1 MDDWVDPNA
10 FRKLWNK
17 LIKSGWKARQPTGL
31 EVDYTYVKPG
41 VVGKLRKNQLNA
53 EYFIGPKELW
63 EYAKREGLVTDV
75 LQYDAAPPSKKPP
88 MGKLAAYAAAKQ
100 RANTLQSKPGV
111 VGTANAKATPHEG
124 ASVTSTTPVA
134 TEQAAT
140 ATSTTATATEQEAT
154 ATSTTAAATEQEG
167 VMGGH
172 SSTATSRKQGEFH
185 EEPSRKTQ
193 QMIWTASTAMTFWT
207 WKTSLVPLQQ
217 MISMSR
223 LSLLP
228 MVLSL
233 RTMRKLESDPV
244 FDDESGVFQQDDAA
258 MRGLGES
265 GWKIYD
271 QDHCADRSL
280 SGADLYTGRWG
291 ITKSAAAFADSP
303 LSMLFYFLPKALWK
317 NITAE
322 SEAYQKRCIP
332 AIAEKTRERQLAVQ
346 ARDPKKTVDD
356 LDAIVD
362 KLERQKSIREHE
374 ILHVL
379 GLLVARTLCGHTD
392 DLAKHWTVS
401 EDGAVPRGTFGRYT
415 KRERF
420 RTITWFLH
428 FTSTGSEGGTT
439 DKAFKIRPVLQV
451 IEKTFR
457 RGFRLGPRVSFDE
470 GTIPNRSQYNPIRVY
485 NKEKPHKYGTKCY
498 MTCCAVTGYCA
509 RVEVYLGAEPDKKKR
524 EGASQRAV
532 IRNISKTFEGLPK
545 RRLIV
550 ADNFYSSPALAL
562 ALLPMGFYYVGTQ
575 RVDRLGWPKEVMF
588 KQKRRPQYM
597 PRGAYRIAHGKE
609 YPALVATAW
618 MDSAPVHM
626 IATGCSTVLTHV
638 ARKDKRTGAI
648 TQVPCPQLVADYHS
662 GMGGVDTHDQI
673 RLQRYSI
680 QRYVGFKKYYRQL
693 FLAFVDMA
701 IINGFI
707 LHRIV
712 MKQKGERVPSHA
724 EYMRRLQVKLL
735 AVTSVSFRTN
745 RYCEDLVNTPLQSQE
760 HVLRSTKELYEAKSG
775 RRKGDKKRRQFLC
788 KVCSALSPPKVKSF
802 ESRFYCHECSITMG
816 GYVPLCNTVRRTEA
830 GNTLTCS
837 QIWHGWRAGG
847 GGGIPSHLRKKIRFR
862 KRKSGEDYNSNTDD
876 GDTDDSS

>member
-41 VVGKLRKNQLNA
+41 VVGKLRKNQLMQS
-53 EYFIGPKELW
+53 PKELW

-167 VMGGH
+167 VMGGR
-172 SSTATSRKQGEFH
+172 SSAATSREQGVLNKESKSEDTANDLDSFNRDDVLDAMRVENLFGPIAADDINVAGESFAYGAESEDDDEAFDETGSDEEEFAD
-185 EEPSRKTQ
+185 E
-193 QMIWTASTAMTFWT
+193 
-207 WKTSLVPLQQ
+207 V
-217 MISMSR
+217 
-223 LSLLP
+223 
-228 MVLSL
+228 
-233 RTMRKLESDPV
+233 ESDRE
-244 FDDESGVFQQDDAA
+244 FEDESDLFQQDDPA
-258 MRGLGES
+258 MRELGNS
-265 GWKIYD
+265 GWEIYD

-392 DLAKHWTVS
+392 GLAKHWAVS
-401 EDGAVPRGTFGRYT
+401 EDGAVPRGTFGRYM

-420 RTITWFLH
+420 RTITRFLH
-428 FTSTGSEGGTT
+428 FTSTGSEGRTT

-451 IEKTFR
+451 IEKDLPS
-457 RGFRLGPRVSFDE
+457 GVPAWPS
-470 GTIPNRSQYNPIRVY
+470 
-485 NKEKPHKYGTKCY
+485 
-498 MTCCAVTGYCA
+498 
-509 RVEVYLGAEPDKKKR
+509 R
-524 EGASQRAV
+524 E
-532 IRNISKTFEGLPK
+532 
-545 RRLIV
+545 
-550 ADNFYSSPALAL
+550 
-562 ALLPMGFYYVGTQ
+562 
-575 RVDRLGWPKEVMF
+575 
-588 KQKRRPQYM
+588 
-597 PRGAYRIAHGKE
+597 
-609 YPALVATAW
+609 
-618 MDSAPVHM
+618 
-626 IATGCSTVLTHV
+626 
-638 ARKDKRTGAI
+638 
-648 TQVPCPQLVADYHS
+648 
-662 GMGGVDTHDQI
+662 
-673 RLQRYSI
+673 
-680 QRYVGFKKYYRQL
+680 
-693 FLAFVDMA
+693 
-701 IINGFI
+701 
-707 LHRIV
+707 
-712 MKQKGERVPSHA
+712 
-724 EYMRRLQVKLL
+724 
-735 AVTSVSFRTN
+735 
-745 RYCEDLVNTPLQSQE
+745 
-760 HVLRSTKELYEAKSG
+760 LR
-775 RRKGDKKRRQFLC
+775 
-788 KVCSALSPPKVKSF
+788 
-802 ESRFYCHECSITMG
+802 
-816 GYVPLCNTVRRTEA
+816 
-830 GNTLTCS
+830 
-837 QIWHGWRAGG
+837 
-847 GGGIPSHLRKKIRFR
+847 
-862 KRKSGEDYNSNTDD
+862 
-876 GDTDDSS
+876 

>member
-1 MDDWVDPNA
+1 MDDWVDPKA

-17 LIKSGWKARQPTGL
+17 LIKSGWKARQPTVL
-31 EVDYTYVKPG
+31 EVDYTFVKPG
-41 VVGKLRKNQLNA
+41 VVGKLRKNQRNA
-53 EYFIGPKELW
+53 DNFIGPKELW
-63 EYAKREGLVTDV
+63 KYATREGLVTDA
-75 LQYDAAPPSKKPP
+75 LQHDAAPPPKKPP

-228 MVLSL
+228 MYADEV
-233 RTMRKLESDPV
+233 ESDPV

-401 EDGAVPRGTFGRYT
+401 EDGAVPRGTFG
-415 KRERF
+415 
-420 RTITWFLH
+420 
-428 FTSTGSEGGTT
+428 SEGRTT
-439 DKAFKIRPVLQV
+439 DKAFKIRP
-451 IEKTFR
+451 
-457 RGFRLGPRVSFDE
+457 
-470 GTIPNRSQYNPIRVY
+470 
-485 NKEKPHKYGTKCY
+485 
-498 MTCCAVTGYCA
+498 
-509 RVEVYLGAEPDKKKR
+509 
-524 EGASQRAV
+524 
-532 IRNISKTFEGLPK
+532 
-545 RRLIV
+545 
-550 ADNFYSSPALAL
+550 
-562 ALLPMGFYYVGTQ
+562 
-575 RVDRLGWPKEVMF
+575 
-588 KQKRRPQYM
+588 
-597 PRGAYRIAHGKE
+597 
-609 YPALVATAW
+609 
-618 MDSAPVHM
+618 
-626 IATGCSTVLTHV
+626 
-638 ARKDKRTGAI
+638 
-648 TQVPCPQLVADYHS
+648 
-662 GMGGVDTHDQI
+662 
-673 RLQRYSI
+673 
-680 QRYVGFKKYYRQL
+680 
-693 FLAFVDMA
+693 
-701 IINGFI
+701 
-707 LHRIV
+707 
-712 MKQKGERVPSHA
+712 
-724 EYMRRLQVKLL
+724 
-735 AVTSVSFRTN
+735 
-745 RYCEDLVNTPLQSQE
+745 
-760 HVLRSTKELYEAKSG
+760 
-775 RRKGDKKRRQFLC
+775 
-788 KVCSALSPPKVKSF
+788 
-802 ESRFYCHECSITMG
+802 
-816 GYVPLCNTVRRTEA
+816 
-830 GNTLTCS
+830 
-837 QIWHGWRAGG
+837 
-847 GGGIPSHLRKKIRFR
+847 
-862 KRKSGEDYNSNTDD
+862 
-876 GDTDDSS
+876 